1 MRRRFDIQRI
11 SELSGLESTI
21 VDKVVQRVCDDIL
34 LMLLAGDAVWLDGFG
49 YFSTKDLPAKW
60 RKVRE
65 KNGVWVMRNF
75 PATTLIKFTP
85 TVKIKGV

>member
-34 LMLLAGDAVWLDGFG
+34 LMLLAGDAVRLDGLGIFA
-49 YFSTKDLPAKW
+49 TRDLPAMR
-60 RKVRE
+60 RKVRAG
-65 KNGVWVMRNF
+65 NGEWVMRNF
-75 PATTLIKFTP
+75 PATTLIKFKP
-85 TVKIKGV
+85 SVKITGV

>member
-34 LMLLAGDAVWLDGFG
+34 LMLLAGDAVRLDGLGIFA
-49 YFSTKDLPAKW
+49 TRDLPAAQ
-60 RKVRE
+60 RKVRAG
-65 KNGVWVMRNF
+65 NGVWVMRDF
-75 PATTLIKFTP
+75 PATTLIKFSP
-85 TVKIKGV
+85 SVKITAV